1 MKAFFTRDMSELE
14 NDEGLIGIV
23 YKEAEP
29 TGNDIPDNLKE
40 TGFEASINDDTPL
53 GKFARGRH
61 KIKAKRT

>member
-1 MKAFFTRDMSELE
+1 
-14 NDEGLIGIV
+14 
-23 YKEAEP
+23 
-29 TGNDIPDNLKE
+29 NDIPDNLKE